1 MTDPHTIIV
10 DKDGNEKRADELT
23 SQPSNKLFREAW
35 SLSGTV
41 ISEDLDKAKEI
52 FKDKIREVR
61 KPLLEAEDIVYMKA
75 LEADDATAQ
84 SNSVTKK
91 NSLRDAPAAA
101 AIDNATDI
109 SSLKAAWDVNLLGT
123 NPYA

>member
-1 MTDPHTIIV
+1 MSDPYTIIV
-10 DKDGNEKRADELT
+10 DKDDNEKRADELT

-61 KPLLEAEDIVYMKA
+61 KPLLEAEDVVYMKA
-75 LEADDATAQ
+75 LEDDDSTAKA
-84 SNSVTKK
+84 NSVTKK
-91 NSLRDAPAAA
+91 NSLRDAPAATQPSQTRQTLPA
-101 AIDNATDI
+101 
-109 SSLKAAWDVNLLGT
+109 
-123 NPYA
+123 